1 MKNKILLA
9 WISLLGSYI
18 ILIVIDYY
26 LRSATGDIKLG
37 GISFLAFWGL
47 WVPFII
53 YSLYCLY
60 KASNLVRTKL
70 NKILLVLVNLLIATI
85 IILLISF
92 LYTIESGIDSL

>member
-1 MKNKILLA
+1 MKKKLILA
-9 WISLLGSYI
+9 WISSLGSYV
-18 ILIVIDYY
+18 ILIAIDYY

-47 WVPFII
+47 WIPFII

-70 NKILLVLVNLLIATI
+70 NKLLLVLVNLLIATVTILI
-85 IILLISF
+85 ISL
-92 LYTIESGIDSL
+92 LYTIASSVDSL